1 MPRVAL
7 TEKQAEE
14 QRFKALSDAIV
25 SVVKERKGRYDLLE
39 QEVAERLGISLST
52 WRKMRTDGLGT
63 TDFKTVYAAV
73 RFAGYDLKLE
83 KHNEPKKRPKAV
95 PVTKDDTYRT
105 IIEGFIRRIVLET
118 MDEYNGEAAK

>member
-14 QRFKALSDAIV
+14 QQFKALSDAIV
-25 SVVKERKGRYDLLE
+25 NVVKERKGRYDLLE
-39 QEVAERLGISLST
+39 QEVAERLGVSLAT
-52 WRKMRTDGLGT
+52 WRKMRTEGLGVT
-63 TDFKTVYAAV
+63 EFKTVYKAV

-83 KHNEPKKRPKAV
+83 KYNEPKKRPKAV
-95 PVTKDDTYRT
+95 SVSKDDTYGT

-118 MDEYNGEAAK
+118 MEEYDR